1 MRDRGA
7 DAPFLTEGRRA
18 LAAHRAQR
26 GPLGGGAGVMGPS
39 DCVGSNL
46 GTGCAGAHLGD
57 RPGVDMRQ
65 GATTNIRQRSNKL
78 D

>member
-1 MRDRGA
+1 
-7 DAPFLTEGRRA
+7 
-18 LAAHRAQR
+18 
-26 GPLGGGAGVMGPS
+26 MGPS